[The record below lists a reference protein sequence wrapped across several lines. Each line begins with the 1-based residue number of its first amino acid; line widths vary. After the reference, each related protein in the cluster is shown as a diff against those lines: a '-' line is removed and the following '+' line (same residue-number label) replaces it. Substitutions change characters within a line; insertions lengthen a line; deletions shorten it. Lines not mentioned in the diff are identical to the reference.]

1 MNNAPVAELE
11 IIVPKE
17 TNMASTAKISGST
30 ESKQATADVEQQDR
44 LQHSTREQEIRR
56 RAYEIYLERGA
67 QSGHELEDW
76 LNAEREVTT

>member
-1 MNNAPVAELE
+1 MRPLLKLE
-11 IIVPKE
+11 IIVLKE
-17 TNMASTAKISGST
+17 KNMASTPKISGST
-30 ESKQATADVEQQDR
+30 NSTQPIADVKKQDR
-44 LQHSTREQEIRR
+44 PQDSTREQEIRR